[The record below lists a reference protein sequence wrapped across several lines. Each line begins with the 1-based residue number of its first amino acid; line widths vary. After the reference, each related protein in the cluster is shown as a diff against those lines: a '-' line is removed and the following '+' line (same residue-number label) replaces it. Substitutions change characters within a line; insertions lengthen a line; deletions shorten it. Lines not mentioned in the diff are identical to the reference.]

1 MRYMLAV
8 LSLMLCAAIPAQGQ
22 IRFDLGSGISIGI
35 DVPVYPQLVRV
46 PGYPVYYDPRAR
58 SNYFFYDGLYWVYQ
72 EDDWYASSWY
82 NGPWQRVERYEVPVY
97 LLRVP
102 VRYYRHAPAYFR
114 GWRADAPPR
123 WGEHWGGD
131 WQERRAGWDRWD
143 RRSAPA
149 AAPLPTYQ
157 RQYSGDRYPRAREQ
171 QMAIQSRNYR
181 YQPREAIAQQ
191 HFPQQ
196 VQPQTAPQRSRVE
209 SPPQAA
215 LPQRSPA
222 PQQRAAQPVQQWQQG
237 QSVPSGPERP
247 VQQAQPRQPVQQAQ
261 PRQPVQQAQPRQP
274 VQQAQP
280 RQPPQQAQPRQSAQ
294 QEQRGQPVQHEGKG
308 AERRD
313 SAQGKGQENRKENK
327 KEQKEQ
333 QKEQRDQARQ

>member
-22 IRFDLGSGISIGI
+22 IRFDFESSGISIGI

-58 SNYFFYDGLYWVYQ
+58 SNYFFHDGLYWVYQ

-82 NGPWQRVERYEVPVY
+82 NGPWQRVERYDVPVY

-131 WQERRAGWDRWD
+131 WQERRAGWDQWD

-171 QMAIQSRNYR
+171 QLAIQSRNYR
-181 YQPREAIAQQ
+181 YQPREAVAQQ

-196 VQPQTAPQRSRVE
+196 
-209 SPPQAA
+209 
-215 LPQRSPA
+215 
-222 PQQRAAQPVQQWQQG
+222 RARPVQQWQQG
-237 QSVPSGPERP
+237 QSVPSGPQRP
-247 VQQAQPRQPVQQAQ
+247 VQQAQPRQSVQQA
-261 PRQPVQQAQPRQP
+261 
-274 VQQAQP
+274 
-280 RQPPQQAQPRQSAQ
+280 
-294 QEQRGQPVQHEGKG
+294 QRGQPVQHEGKG
-308 AERRD
+308 AERRN